1 MAHRSDDDAAVH
13 TVAPNA
19 LKPFSQTACP
29 LGCELTVKA
38 QNASFRTIESRRSGG
53 PLPRIFDLQLI
64 GRMSPFDPGCVKTP
78 FRCYDSLV
86 ILRGN

>member
-38 QNASFRTIESRRSGG
+38 QNASFRTIESRRASR

-64 GRMSPFDPGCVKTP
+64 GRMSPFGTFETWQP
-78 FRCYDSLV
+78 SLTMSFPEED
-86 ILRGN
+86 RK